1 MLPVCSEEGAVET
14 FIVRIYKRN
23 AADAQWLAG
32 AVEIP
37 GKNGLIPFD
46 SLAALEAI
54 LSTPAQAKRQWIDR
68 KNGGD

>member
-1 MLPVCSEEGAVET
+1 MET
-14 FIVRIYKRN
+14 FIVRIYKRDS
-23 AADAQWLAG
+23 ADPQWLAG

-54 LSTPAQAKRQWIDR
+54 LSKPAQPGGRR
-68 KNGGD
+68 KEREDGRD

>member
-1 MLPVCSEEGAVET
+1 MET
-14 FIVRIYKRN
+14 FIVRIYKR
-23 AADAQWLAG
+23 DATDVQWLAG

-54 LSTPAQAKRQWIDR
+54 LSRPAQAKGHWMNRED
-68 KNGGD
+68 GSD

>member
-1 MLPVCSEEGAVET
+1 MET

-23 AADAQWLAG
+23 AADEQWLIG

-37 GKNGLIPFD
+37 GKNGLVPFD

-54 LSTPAQAKRQWIDR
+54 LSMPAKAEGRSIDWEDGR
-68 KNGGD
+68 D

>member
-1 MLPVCSEEGAVET
+1 MET

-23 AADAQWLAG
+23 AADVQWLAG

-54 LSTPAQAKRQWIDR
+54 LSTPAQADGRRIDR
-68 KNGGD
+68 EDGRD